1 MTGAPCA
8 RLEQDALLSE
18 ISQDDKRPDINQQLA
33 DIVNKRW
40 SSKLNEAKLKQNLE
54 KKPRPVDRPA
64 GWSSRALTLRF
75 GKRSIK
81 RQDSKTFVPVR
92 SKKSG
97 LSYSTIE
104 SKSPSDETKSAGTWQ
119 ACYDAHRC
127 FGTVTP
133 YDVWAVD
140 ETPSKVIC
148 IKIMPACVLHTCPWL
163 HPFSGRSFSQGSII
177 SVSQTG

>member
-64 GWSSRALTLRF
+64 G
-75 GKRSIK
+75 
-81 RQDSKTFVPVR
+81 
-92 SKKSG
+92 
-97 LSYSTIE
+97 
-104 SKSPSDETKSAGTWQ
+104 
-119 ACYDAHRC
+119 
-127 FGTVTP
+127 
-133 YDVWAVD
+133 
-140 ETPSKVIC
+140 
-148 IKIMPACVLHTCPWL
+148 
-163 HPFSGRSFSQGSII
+163 
-177 SVSQTG
+177 